1 MIFEER
7 AICYIGISFTI
18 QVSVSLEWIVLKQIP
33 NNFIYLLKDC
43 FWFSSSDVFLW
54 CIYLS
59 LYVCFCS
66 LFSGK
71 ISWKPNARSCGY
83 FKLFKGGEE
92 NIGCSQHAR
101 SGNSFWTCGLVI
113 TLNSIS
119 LKQKFL
125 SSFQPASSTY
135 VNGATILPITWN
147 QGLRVIFE

>member
-1 MIFEER
+1 MKRER

-33 NNFIYLLKDC
+33 NNFVYLLRDC
-43 FWFSSSDVFLW
+43 FWFTSSDVFLW

-101 SGNSFWTCGLVI
+101 SGN
-113 TLNSIS
+113 
-119 LKQKFL
+119 KFL
-125 SSFQPASSTY
+125 NLRSCYHLELNFSETEILIFFPASFFYLCEWCHHPS
-135 VNGATILPITWN
+135 NHLES
-147 QGLRVIFE
+147 RS